1 MKVETGLKSGALAQD
16 AAAAASQAA
25 GSVQSFF
32 AQASQQAKGTTSAVV
47 NKASSVWSC
56 LTGA

>member
-32 AQASQQAKGTTSAVV
+32 AQAGQQAQGLTNSVV
-47 NKASSVWSC
+47 TKASSFWSC
-56 LTGA
+56 LTGR